1 MAQVHHDP
9 IHEKRVEEEQ
19 ELKGMLKMEWIFQI
33 SILIDVVNTLG
44 NYEFDKKIDVDE
56 SKEQIQEDSTQNT
69 ESYSFAGT

>member
-1 MAQVHHDP
+1 
-9 IHEKRVEEEQ
+9 
-19 ELKGMLKMEWIFQI
+19 MEWICQI

-69 ESYSFAGT
+69 ESYSFAGA

>member
-1 MAQVHHDP
+1 MIQFT
-9 IHEKRVEEEQ
+9 KK
-19 ELKGMLKMEWIFQI
+19 ELKKNKNWKVIFKMEWIFQI

-44 NYEFDKKIDVDE
+44 NNEFDKKIDVDE